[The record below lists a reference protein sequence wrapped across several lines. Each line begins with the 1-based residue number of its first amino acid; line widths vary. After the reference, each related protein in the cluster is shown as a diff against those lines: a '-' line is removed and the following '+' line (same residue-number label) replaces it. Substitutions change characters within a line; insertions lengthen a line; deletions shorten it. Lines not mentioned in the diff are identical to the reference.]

1 MIVTDGLEDTATA
14 LSARWTNGEAG
25 TDNTT
30 PALSQTSLITGVAAT
45 NATLNNTTS
54 GTSFQTVHFISSA
67 TATGNAF
74 TEWSV
79 EKSDATL
86 ISRAVTASTNHTAND
101 EITKITTFNI
111 LNR

>member
-1 MIVTDGLEDTATA
+1 MIVTDGLEDIATA
-14 LSARWTNGEAG
+14 LGARFTNGEAG
-25 TDNTT
+25 TDNTS
-30 PALSQTSLITGVAAT
+30 PALSQTDLIVGVGAT
-45 NATLNNTTS
+45 NSALNNTVS
-54 GTSFQTVHFISSA
+54 GTSFQTSHFISSA

-74 TEWSV
+74 FEWAV
-79 EKSDATL
+79 KKSDGTL